1 MALSSVCCFVSSCMK
16 MSNRSQKCVCV
27 RGLCYSAR
35 TFCLCA
41 EEEGATPLSRCSS
54 TNLAVTVPFI
64 PLIGHGALWQSHV
77 FAHWERQFLANFNR
91 TVAHKKGRAT
101 CTGGGADPQPPLVL
115 LLLTCLVCGCVPL
128 DWLMSY
134 LVVVE
139 SCWML
144 YVTDLPLVLNMRIF
158 WCDVNVGC
166 NLANT
171 DYWKVFFLLSTAQSQ
186 SANCIW
192 FSFKKI
198 WYCLTFSQ
206 VLCYHRTY
214 LPVNIQTGGR
224 VCLVSYRDKVHNFHL
239 GWKNSIYNRI
249 FKQV

>member
-1 MALSSVCCFVSSCMK
+1 MLFKCCGPVLCLLFCVFMYENVQQITK
-16 MSNRSQKCVCV
+16 VYVCVCV

-171 DYWKVFFLLSTAQSQ
+171 DYWKVFFIVHRSVRECKLYLVF
-186 SANCIW
+186 IL
-192 FSFKKI
+192 KKI

-214 LPVNIQTGGR
+214 YQ
-224 VCLVSYRDKVHNFHL
+224 
-239 GWKNSIYNRI
+239 
-249 FKQV
+249 